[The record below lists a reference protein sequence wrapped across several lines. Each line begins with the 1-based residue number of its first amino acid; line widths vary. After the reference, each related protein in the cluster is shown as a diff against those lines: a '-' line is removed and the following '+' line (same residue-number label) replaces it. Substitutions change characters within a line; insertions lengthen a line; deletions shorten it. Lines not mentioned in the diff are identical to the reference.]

1 MADDKKDKVVEA
13 IKESGEK
20 LQNIG
25 IGGANSITSRLTSVG
40 VVGVM
45 VILFCFG
52 CYAFWGLLKD
62 QMSANHDA
70 VKGFMVDLQT
80 ERNRQD
86 ARWLESRDR
95 SDAKF
100 SEIVGAVKDTQRSI
114 QDGQKTMEKAVVLME
129 QAVKSTMKE

>member
-40 VVGVM
+40 VVGVF

-86 ARWLESRDR
+86 ARWLETRDR

-100 SEIVGAVKDTQRSI
+100 GAILDNVRDTQKTIAEGQRSMD
-114 QDGQKTMEKAVVLME
+114 QVVNM
-129 QAVKSTMKE
+129 MKVLVDKK